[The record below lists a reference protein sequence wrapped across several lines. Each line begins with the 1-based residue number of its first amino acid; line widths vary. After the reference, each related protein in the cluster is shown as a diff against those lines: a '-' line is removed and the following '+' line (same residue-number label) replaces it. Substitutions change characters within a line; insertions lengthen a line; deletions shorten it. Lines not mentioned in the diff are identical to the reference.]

1 MRANEKEQQGQ
12 FPDHPVALNDSL
24 KASLPVTNES
34 ESSMTKVLKHT
45 SSLRVEIL
53 GPNSQALSTVT
64 LVGREAW
71 TCRLLLQAG
80 KQGISSLNH
89 PGARLSHYIFR
100 LRSYGFAIET
110 VYTKHGGEFP
120 GSHAV
125 YVNHSDI
132 RVIEDRK
139 VAA

>member
-1 MRANEKEQQGQ
+1 MG
-12 FPDHPVALNDSL
+12 L
-24 KASLPVTNES
+24 
-34 ESSMTKVLKHT
+34 
-45 SSLRVEIL
+45 
-53 GPNSQALSTVT
+53 NSQALSTVT

-71 TCRLLLQAG
+71 TCRLLMQAG

-110 VYTKHGGEFP
+110 LYTKHGGDFP
-120 GSHAV
+120 GVHAV

>member
-1 MRANEKEQQGQ
+1 MRTNEKEQQGQ
-12 FPDHPVALNDSL
+12 FADRPAALNGSL
-24 KASLPVTNES
+24 KASLPFINES

-45 SSLRVEIL
+45 NTLRVEIMGL
-53 GPNSQALSTVT
+53 NSQAPSTIT
-64 LVGREAW
+64 LLGREAW
-71 TCRLLLQAG
+71 CCRMLMQAG
-80 KQGISSLNH
+80 KKGISAASY
-89 PGARLSHYIFR
+89 PGARVAHYVFK

>member
-1 MRANEKEQQGQ
+1 
-12 FPDHPVALNDSL
+12 
-24 KASLPVTNES
+24 
-34 ESSMTKVLKHT
+34 MTKVLKHI
-45 SSLRVEIL
+45 SGLRVEIL
-53 GPNSQALSTVT
+53 GLNSQGLSTVT

-89 PGARLSHYIFR
+89 PGARISHYIFK

-110 VYTKHGGEFP
+110 IYSKHGGDFP
-120 GSHAV
+120 GVHAV
-125 YVNHSDI
+125 YVNHSDTRI
-132 RVIEDRK
+132 LEDRK